1 MIAIPII
8 YSVYYGTAEALRDA
22 ALSAARKRPLTP
34 SLVDLVGALE
44 TELAAAKFAL
54 ADMLAASAT
63 SPGPETTNRIF
74 LGRSN
79 LVRALTATA
88 ERALE
93 LAQGSGYMRTGPIER
108 LFRDIQAARFHPL
121 QPHAQRELAGRLALG
136 ISLNKPLS

>member
-1 MIAIPII
+1 
-8 YSVYYGTAEALRDA
+8 V
-22 ALSAARKRPLTP
+22 ARKRPLTP